1 MRTAVC
7 LIIVCMAT
15 GCRTVTHRDMD
26 ASSSPQAEQA
36 RVFEIDRSTLKSS
49 EWKQAIRASKSHM
62 SKFGGYYSL
71 IRIVLENPRPQET
84 IRANITKIKKLTS
97 AYHGGGSQ
105 FQDTGSR
112 EFVFVQHI
120 MTARRRDGQDPLLL
134 SSPTRG
140 TNTVWI
146 SVPSKGVL
154 GIVGDIH
161 L

>member
-1 MRTAVC
+1 
-7 LIIVCMAT
+7 
-15 GCRTVTHRDMD
+15 MD
-26 ASSSPQAEQA
+26 ASLSPRQNKTGYS
-36 RVFEIDRSTLKSS
+36 IDRSTLESS
-49 EWKQAIRASKSHM
+49 EWKEAIRTSKSHM

-71 IRIVLENPRPQET
+71 IPIILENPRPQET
-84 IRANITKIKKLTS
+84 IRANITKIKKLTPP
-97 AYHGGGSQ
+97 YHGGGLQ
-105 FQDTGSR
+105 FQNTGSR

-134 SSPTRG
+134 SSPRRG

-161 L
+161 LGVSLQ